1 MALVNIWLES
11 GSHPASLVYWKAT
24 AQTLN
29 DMNTANLFKT
39 VSRDSLHFWRG
50 NTLDYQKVR
59 DFTGLDSHDLAR
71 ITGLA
76 KSSVRYDDKA
86 PREVR
91 EHLENIANICN
102 LVYQFFQDN
111 VKTKLWLQ
119 TPNPMLGNVSPRD
132 MIRFGRYAKLL
143 RFVTQAMEEGTG
155 KTPQTPVA
163 ST

>member
-1 MALVNIWLES
+1 M
-11 GSHPASLVYWKAT
+11 SLFT
-24 AQTLN
+24 
-29 DMNTANLFKT
+29 T
-39 VSRDSLHFWRG
+39 VSQRDSLAFWRG
-50 NTLDYQKVR
+50 NALDYQKVR
-59 DFTGLDSHDLAR
+59 DFAGLDTRDVAR
-71 ITGLA
+71 LTGVA

-102 LVYQFFQDN
+102 LVYQFFEDD

-132 MIRFGRYAKLL
+132 MIRFGRFSKLL

-155 KTPQTPVA
+155 RGEA
-163 ST
+163 SKKSKAAS

>member
-1 MALVNIWLES
+1 MTTS
-11 GSHPASLVYWKAT
+11 T
-24 AQTLN
+24 
-29 DMNTANLFKT
+29 LFKT
-39 VSRDSLHFWRG
+39 VSSRDSLHFWKG
-50 NTLDYQKVR
+50 NSLDCQKVR
-59 DFTGLDSHDLAR
+59 EFAGIDTRDLAR

-102 LVYQFFQDN
+102 LVFQFFEDD

-143 RFVTQAMEEGTG
+143 RFVTQAMEEGTAERS
-155 KTPQTPVA
+155 QTSVA
-163 ST
+163 SA